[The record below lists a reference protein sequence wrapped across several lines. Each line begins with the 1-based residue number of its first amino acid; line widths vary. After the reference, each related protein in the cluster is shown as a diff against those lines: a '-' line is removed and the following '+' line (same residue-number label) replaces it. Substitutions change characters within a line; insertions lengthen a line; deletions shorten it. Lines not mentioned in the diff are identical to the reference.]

1 MKIKDR
7 IKDFRRV
14 QSSEILPNPKNWRTH
29 PEAQRNAMRGVLAE
43 VGIAGAV
50 LARETADGLMLID
63 GHLRVEELEQDV
75 PVLVLDVTE
84 EEADKLLAVF
94 DPIGNLA
101 GKDES
106 LWEQLVESMEFDNE
120 QLAAMITLANASMSD
135 LEQTFETIYQVSI
148 DCDGEQQQQE
158 LYEEFAKRGLKC
170 RILSI

>member
-29 PEAQRNAMRGVLAE
+29 SDTQRNAMRGVLAE

-135 LEQTFETIYQVSI
+135 LEQTFETMYQVSI